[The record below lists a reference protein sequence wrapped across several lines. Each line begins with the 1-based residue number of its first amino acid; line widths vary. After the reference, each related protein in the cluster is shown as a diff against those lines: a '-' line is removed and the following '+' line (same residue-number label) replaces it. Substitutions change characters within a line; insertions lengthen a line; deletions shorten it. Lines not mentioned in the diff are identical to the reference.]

1 MYKSYLVAYKHQGHP
16 YLVCDLNKLGIEK
29 TMYENVVNDHIIF
42 SEILLNGLSDKP
54 FDLEQ
59 LVILLINSAG
69 TQAKDSNWSWNW
81 RRFIESIALYYFK
94 DEQQYLTY
102 LLHSMYNTQTID
114 NFHIISHDKWHR
126 LQSLNENLRYLE
138 FDFTCQPS
146 LNETY
151 KRCNIDY
158 KIKARKES
166 NYRSARNYSDHY
178 KVRTIYMF
186 RELLLQYCDM
196 KIFKNCIELKNFKIN
211 KTYNIRIDTKYDLRS
226 IISVD
231 MINNIAQ
238 RLQNEIF
245 SIIRLLIEINN
256 EDLLVEYINSCFL
269 NMLQKYKVNIR
280 KNTKNLDQK
289 NMITFCQSLIDY
301 GIIYDYKFDITE
313 KKNESL
319 ASIIGY
325 TTSNYKH
332 EVVGATVS
340 INEVLD
346 GNNILPSD
354 EYMEVE

>member
-1 MYKSYLVAYKHQGHP
+1 MYKTYLIAYKHQGYP
-16 YLVCDLNKLGIEK
+16 YLVCDLNIFGIDK
-29 TMYENVVNDHIIF
+29 TTYDNVVNDHIIF

-69 TQAKDSNWSWNW
+69 TQAKDSNWSWHWW
-81 RRFIESIALYYFK
+81 RFVESVILYYFK

-102 LLHSMYNTQTID
+102 LLRSMYNTQNID
-114 NFHIISHDKWHR
+114 NFHNIYHDKWNKMNA
-126 LQSLNENLRYLE
+126 LNEHLKYLE
-138 FDFTCQPS
+138 FSFNCAPS
-146 LNETY
+146 LRESY
-151 KRCNIDY
+151 ESCNITY
-158 KIKARKES
+158 VIKGEKES
-166 NYRSARNYSDHY
+166 NFRSAHDHNDHY

-186 RELLLQYCDM
+186 RELLLQYCNM

-211 KTYNIRIDTKYDLRS
+211 KTYNIRINTKYDLRS

-245 SIIRLLIEINN
+245 SIIRLLLEINN

-325 TTSNYKH
+325 MTANYKH
-332 EVVGATVS
+332 EIIGATVS

-346 GNNILPSD
+346 GDNILPSD